1 MTQATNDQFL
11 LAARPVGM
19 PKDSD
24 WQRATPALGELADGE
39 VRVKI
44 LYISLDPAMRGWMND
59 ARSYVRPVAIGEV
72 MRAGGVGVLLREVS
86 IKFDHVIVDT
96 PAAVFGS
103 DGVVIASRCGSALVV
118 TRKNANKVD
127 RLQELVASLQ
137 SGQVRL
143 AGVIMNEL

>member
-1 MTQATNDQFL
+1 M
-11 LAARPVGM
+11 
-19 PKDSD
+19 
-24 WQRATPALGELADGE
+24 
-39 VRVKI
+39 
-44 LYISLDPAMRGWMND
+44 
-59 ARSYVRPVAIGEV
+59 
-72 MRAGGVGVLLREVS
+72 LLREVS

-118 TRKNANKVD
+118 TRKNANKVG
-127 RLQELVASLQ
+127 RLQEMVASLQ